1 MQFTESDI
9 KQAMAEEGNT
19 GDFPQLL
26 KKLREAQVVKYFYHV
41 ENGLYIFTNKDNEEL
56 FIKEDRAPISI
67 SLNVDNKKI
76 REMIEASKAGEFTFD
91 EFCKSIAEAG
101 ISSWLVDVRHE
112 EIAYFDQMGQTIEID
127 QLK

>member
-9 KQAMAEEGNT
+9 KQTMAEEGNT

-26 KKLREAQVVKYFYHV
+26 KKLREAHVVKYFYHV

-56 FIKEDRAPISI
+56 FIKEDRVPITI
-67 SLNVDNKKI
+67 SLNVDNKKV
-76 REMIEASKAGEFTFD
+76 REIIEGSKAGEYTFD
-91 EFCKSIAEAG
+91 QFCKSIAKAG
-101 ISSWLVDVRHE
+101 ISSWIVDVIHE
-112 EIAYFDQMGQTIEID
+112 ELAYFDQLGLTIEID